1 MTFEVKILGSNSAS
15 FAFSRH
21 HTSQLVNSNQNL
33 FLVDCGEATQIQLL
47 RYQVRYSRINHI
59 FISHLHGDHY
69 LGLIGLIFTYQLQGR
84 TDELHIYGPKGL
96 DEIITTQLKY
106 SDSRLNYSLQYHE
119 ISNGNQ
125 LLFENEDLKIT
136 TLTMDHRIP
145 CFGFVFEEKL
155 RKYKLNRD
163 ILPQHFTKEQ
173 LMDLKDGKDVIDSDG
188 KIWLY
193 SDLTTPPNAPRK
205 YVYCS
210 DTRFSNSIIENVIG
224 ANLIYHEATFLNE
237 MQSRAETTFHSTA
250 QEAGRFAS
258 IHNAKQLLIGHFSSR
273 YFDTQPFL
281 VEAKLEFE
289 NTVLAVEGHTI
300 EVLPIQPIKVKEK
313 HVEVI
318 NR

>member
-1 MTFEVKILGSNSAS
+1 
-15 FAFSRH
+15 
-21 HTSQLVNSNQNL
+21 
-33 FLVDCGEATQIQLL
+33 
-47 RYQVRYSRINHI
+47 
-59 FISHLHGDHY
+59 
-69 LGLIGLIFTYQLQGR
+69 
-84 TDELHIYGPKGL
+84 
-96 DEIITTQLKY
+96 
-106 SDSRLNYSLQYHE
+106 
-119 ISNGNQ
+119 
-125 LLFENEDLKIT
+125 
-136 TLTMDHRIP
+136 
-145 CFGFVFEEKL
+145 
-155 RKYKLNRD
+155 
-163 ILPQHFTKEQ
+163 
-173 LMDLKDGKDVIDSDG
+173 MDLKDGKDVIDSDG

-237 MQSRAETTFHSTA
+237 MQARAETTFHSTA